1 MLKVLHT
8 KRSWGLEGERRKRKR
23 NKNQKSKPSNVK
35 KTKQNK
41 TTEILRH
48 RHFNV
53 DERPS
58 TGLRN

>member
-8 KRSWGLEGERRKRKR
+8 KRSWGLEGERRKRK
-23 NKNQKSKPSNVK
+23 KQKSNVK
-35 KTKQNK
+35 KPKHNK

-53 DERPS
+53 DGYPS
-58 TGLRN
+58 TGLRNLML